1 MNRKAIGWFVV
12 GLTITVFVAV
22 VVSQFASDEPD
33 GLEYV
38 AEQQGFGDASEE
50 HDLADAPLAEYGEN
64 LESDSRI
71 STGVAGLIGVVAAL
85 VLGSGLFW
93 LIRAPGADSAD
104 SKP

>member
-12 GLTITVFVAV
+12 GLAITVFVAV

-38 AEQQGFGDASEE
+38 AEQQGFGDASDE
-50 HDLADAPLAEYGEN
+50 HDLADAPLAKYGEK

-85 VLGSGLFW
+85 VLGFGLFW
-93 LIRAPGADSAD
+93 LIRSPGADSAD

>member
-1 MNRKAIGWFVV
+1 MNRKAIGWFAV
-12 GLTITVFVAV
+12 GLAITVFVAV

-50 HDLADAPLAEYGEN
+50 HDLADAPLADYGEN

-85 VLGSGLFW
+85 VLGFGLFW
-93 LIRAPGADSAD
+93 IIRAPGANSAD
-104 SKP
+104 STP